1 MALDITVVGTP
12 KPQGSHRAFI
22 NQKTGRA
29 IVTDDN
35 TKTKTWKQDVRAA
48 AIDALSGRSPAEGPV
63 EVTIAFALPRPGYHF
78 GSGRNAGVLK
88 TTAPMYVD
96 KKPDID
102 KLVRSTLDAL
112 TEARVFKDDAQ
123 VAALNV
129 VKGYATDPQKP
140 GAHITV
146 TPLLE
151 AMPTGAERVAQ
162 AIHSEQGVLL

>member
-1 MALDITVVGTP
+1 MGLEIRVVGTP

-29 IVTDDN
+29 HVTDDN
-35 TKTKTWKQDVRAA
+35 AKTKTWKQDVRAA
-48 AIDALSGRSPAEGPV
+48 AIDALAGRPPMDGPV
-63 EVTIAFALPRPGYHF
+63 EVTVAFAMPRPGYHF

-88 TTAPMYVD
+88 ATAPMYVD

-102 KLVRSTLDAL
+102 KLTRSTLDAL

-146 TPLLE
+146 VPLLD
-151 AMPTGAERVAQ
+151 AVTSGADRVDQ
-162 AIHSEQGVLL
+162 VLTSEQGVLL